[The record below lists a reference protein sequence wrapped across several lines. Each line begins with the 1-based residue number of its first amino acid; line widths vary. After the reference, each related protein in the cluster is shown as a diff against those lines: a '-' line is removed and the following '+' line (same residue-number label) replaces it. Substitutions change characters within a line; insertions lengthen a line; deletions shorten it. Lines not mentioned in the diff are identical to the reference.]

1 MIIRINITLHF
12 RNILHIYFDRNDV
25 YGSIDVNDTDRSKE
39 CNIYQYWHFSIN
51 AFKFQI
57 YVCNRCHDLLMKSMD
72 LSDIAIESI
81 KGTDYYC
88 IIS

>member
-1 MIIRINITLHF
+1 MIIQINITLHF

-51 AFKFQI
+51 
-57 YVCNRCHDLLMKSMD
+57 N